1 MITTADIYL
10 LLPLII
16 VGVAAI
22 IVMLSVAVKRN
33 YLFANLVTLIAFL
46 AAFLVTILMGSDKS
60 NVGVL
65 FVIDGFGSFFM
76 ALILAAGFVITLISY
91 SYLKKEETT
100 REEYFILMLIA
111 TLGSIAMVISN
122 HFISFFLSLELLSI
136 SLYALIAYLK
146 KKETAIEAGIK
157 YLVLAAV
164 STAFLLFGVAL
175 IYAHTG
181 KLDFSF
187 ASMDLAAAQTPDI
200 LFLAGLALVIVGIGF
215 KLGIVPFHLWAPD
228 VYAGSPPPVAAF
240 ISTVSKGSIVAF
252 LFRLFF
258 EMEGFKNHSIFIAFS
273 VIAIASMFIGNWL
286 ALREQSVKK
295 ILAYSSIAHLGYVL
309 VAFLSASV
317 LGKQAAAFYLTSYFI
332 IMIGSFG
339 AVAVLSGKEK
349 GAETVEDYKGLYQQ
363 KLWFAVYFTV
373 MLLALAGVP
382 LTSGFIAD
390 FYLLQAGAGS
400 EIWLLMFCLVVS
412 AVIGLFYYLRV
423 VMALFSKKEKTTPF
437 YERLSPPTWIALA
450 FLLVLLVWIGVY
462 PATLLHIIQG
472 MMM

>member
-1 MITTADIYL
+1 MITIADIYL
-10 LLPLII
+10 LLPLITI
-16 VGVAAI
+16 GVAAI
-22 IVMLSVAVKRN
+22 IVMLSIAVKRN
-33 YLFANLVTLIAFL
+33 YLFVNCVTLIAL
-46 AAFLVTILMGSDKS
+46 TVAFLSTILMSAG
-60 NVGVL
+60 NNEVGVL
-65 FVIDGFGSFFM
+65 FVLDGFGRFFM

-91 SYLKKEETT
+91 SYLKEKETT
-100 REEYFILMLIA
+100 REEYFILLLIA
-111 TLGSIAMVISN
+111 MLGSISMVISN

-146 KKETAIEAGIK
+146 KQETAIEAGIK

-181 KLDFSF
+181 RLDFNF
-187 ASMDLAAAQTPDI
+187 ASMDLAAAQTSDL
-200 LFLAGLALVIVGIGF
+200 LFLAGLALVIVGVGF

-258 EMEGFKNHSIFIAFS
+258 EMEEFKNHSVFIAFS

-286 ALREQSVKK
+286 ALREQNVKK

-309 VAFLSASV
+309 VAFLSASA

-339 AVAVLSGKEK
+339 AIAVLSRKEN
-349 GAETVEDYKGLYQQ
+349 GADTVEDYKGLYQQ
-363 KLWFAVYFTV
+363 KPWFAVYFTV

-423 VMALFSKKEKTTPF
+423 VIALFSKKENIIPF

-450 FLLVLLVWIGVY
+450 LLLSLLVWIGVY
-462 PATLLHIIQG
+462 PSTLLHIVEK
-472 MMM
+472 MM